1 MEENNFPNIFDEKY
15 DTTPGPQYKRLAR
28 SGSDV
33 IIAGVCS
40 GIAKYF
46 NADPSIIRLIATLSL
61 ILGAWAIAVYLI
73 LAYLLPNQK
82 NVEALPEA
90 EIALQRKVNV
100 RTVIS
105 SLLILV
111 GLYFGLSSLGWFV
124 PWPVFFIYNSYLISF
139 SAIGFGIFLF
149 EKFKEENIGLEI
161 TPVEKFYRVKK
172 GKILFGVCSGI
183 SRYFNNSDVT
193 SIRIIFVITTLLTLG
208 LMMIGY
214 FLIASLTNYEVE

>member
-15 DTTPGPQYKRLAR
+15 DTTPGPQYNRLER

-61 ILGAWAIAVYLI
+61 LLGAWAIAAYLI

-82 NVEALPEA
+82 NIEPLPET
-90 EIALQRKVNV
+90 EIALQRKVNA

-105 SLLILV
+105 SLLILA
-111 GLYFGLSSLGWFV
+111 GLYFGLSSLGLFV
-124 PWPVFFIYNSYLISF
+124 PLPVFFVYNSFLISF

-149 EKFKEENIGLEI
+149 GKLKKENIGMEM
-161 TPVEKFYRVKK
+161 TPVEKFYRVKR
-172 GKILFGVCSGI
+172 GKILYGVCSGI

-193 SIRIIFVITTLLTLG
+193 TIRIILVITTLLTLG